1 MCSCEDAD
9 EAKVY
14 ERALRKAKRG
24 FACCECPRRIQHGDW
39 YEDTRGMWQA
49 GWMSIQTCLRCAAQ
63 REAWAR
69 IECMP
74 AFRRLRET
82 VIECL
87 VTRFY
92 DGTRYVYCVDR
103 ETGALYRS
111 ALRTARAKLRE
122 EVTVLETTRA
132 ERYRLAGKARQAKRR
147 RETGAGI

>member
-1 MCSCEDAD
+1 MCECSDAD

-24 FACCECPRRIQHGDW
+24 FQCCECPRRIQHGDW
-39 YEDTRGMWQA
+39 YEDTRGMWEA
-49 GWMSIQTCLRCAAQ
+49 GWMSIQTCLRCAAR

-74 AFRRLRET
+74 SFTDLTVTIRECLRES
-82 VIECL
+82 L
-87 VTRFY
+87 P
-92 DGTRYVYCVDR
+92 GAM
-103 ETGALYRS
+103 ALYRS

-122 EVTVLETTRA
+122 EVMVLETTRA
-132 ERYRLAGKARQAKRR
+132 ERYRLAGIARMAKRR

>member
-24 FACCECPRRIQHGDW
+24 FQCCECPRRIQHGDW
-39 YEDTRGMWQA
+39 YEDTRGMWEA
-49 GWMSIQTCLRCAAQ
+49 GWMSIQTCLRCAAR

-74 AFRRLRET
+74 PFTELAKTIR
-82 VIECL
+82 ECL
-87 VTRFY
+87 H
-92 DGTRYVYCVDR
+92 
-103 ETGALYRS
+103 ETHDPKRDLLVYRS
-111 ALRTARAKLRE
+111 ALRTARAKLRD

-132 ERYRLAGKARQAKRR
+132 ERYRLAGIARMAKRR
-147 RETGAGI
+147 AKREMGAGI